1 MNPGLVPW
9 MLSVKSQ
16 KLVDRT
22 KPLTW
27 DWENG
32 RITNAVPSQFISMQA
47 AILTTTQIGESQTL
61 TIQKPASGL
70 SLTGRIRVPGDK
82 SISHRALMLGAIASG
97 ETTIE
102 GLLLGED
109 PRSTAKCFSLMGAQI
124 SELNAERV
132 TVRGVGIGQLE
143 EPIEVLDAGNSG
155 TTMRLML
162 GILASHP
169 GRFFAVTGDSSL
181 RSRPMS
187 RVIKPLQQMGAQ
199 IWGRRANSLAPLAV
213 LGQQLKGIHYHSP
226 IASAQVKSCILLAGL
241 MAQGETTV
249 TEPALSRDHSERMLR
264 AFGAQLTVDPETC
277 SVTVTGPAQLQG
289 QNVIVPGDIS
299 SAAFWLVAAAIVPGS
314 ELVVE
319 NVGVNPTRTG
329 ILAALEMMGAD
340 IQLQNQRLAAGEPV
354 ADILVRNSAQL
365 RGCTIAGDLI
375 PRLIDEIPILAVAA
389 TFASGTTIIRD
400 AAELRVKESDRLAV
414 TAAELNRMGAQIT
427 ELPDGLEITGGT
439 PLTGTD
445 VDSYTDHRI
454 AMSLAIA
461 ALNAIG
467 TTTIHRA
474 EAAAISYPDFTAT
487 LQQVCHPN

>member
-1 MNPGLVPW
+1 
-9 MLSVKSQ
+9 
-16 KLVDRT
+16 
-22 KPLTW
+22 
-27 DWENG
+27 
-32 RITNAVPSQFISMQA
+32 
-47 AILTTTQIGESQTL
+47 
-61 TIQKPASGL
+61 
-70 SLTGRIRVPGDK
+70 
-82 SISHRALMLGAIASG
+82 MLGAIARG

-109 PRSTAKCFSLMGAQI
+109 PRSTAKCFSLLGASV

-132 TVRGVGIGQLE
+132 TVRGVGIGELQ
-143 EPIEVLDAGNSG
+143 EPVSVLDAGNSG

-169 GRFFAVTGDSSL
+169 GRFYAVTGDSSL

-199 IWGRRANSLAPLAV
+199 IWGRKGNSLAPLAI
-213 LGQQLKGIHYHSP
+213 LGQQLKAIHYHSP

-241 MAQGETTV
+241 MADGETTV

-264 AFGAQLTVDPETC
+264 AFGAKLSVDPETC
-277 SVTVTGPAQLQG
+277 SVTVTGGAQLQG

-299 SAAFWLVAAAIVPGS
+299 SAAFWLVAGAIVPGS

-329 ILAALEMMGAD
+329 ILEALEMMGAD
-340 IQLQNQRLAAGEPV
+340 IQLQNQREAAGEPV
-354 ADILVRNSAQL
+354 ADILVRYSSEL

-389 TFASGTTIIRD
+389 AFASGTTIVRD

-414 TAAELNRMGAQIT
+414 TAAELNRMGAKIT

-439 PLTGTD
+439 PLTGAD

-461 ALNAIG
+461 ALNATG
-467 TTTIHRA
+467 VTNVHRA
-474 EAAAISYPDFTAT
+474 EAAAISYPDFTTT